1 MADYTITLTDA
12 EVKSMEYITSDIDEW
27 LTNAGQN
34 RARIAKEQIISLL
47 LAHCNA
53 NGITMATGE
62 TAQITQAFDLNVV
75 EKASA
80 PPE

>member
-12 EVKSMEYITSDIDEW
+12 EVKSLEYITSDIDEW

-34 RARIAKEQIISLL
+34 RARIAKDKIISLL